1 MAEVITQNNINDVVK
16 AVISNNTIA
25 ENVLTGTIKSIVRIA
40 DSSKVAENSMKTL
53 NNLEKVIKS
62 YSAVVSNVIDMLCNS
77 KDNKNLSQ
85 LLGRIRETDEV
96 SDNRI
101 VETTRFTVVDSA
113 MQIPNII
120 SSLFKVIENTL
131 KFKGNFKTIMNV
143 KRNIFLLKL
152 VIKDLLNDLTNT
164 FNELSNEDAINKIIK
179 SLVKQPDTI
188 YSITG
193 EQKHKDLKAENITET
208 KQGQLG
214 LLDVFDRTFS
224 IVGLLNNLN
233 VPNLIVFEV
242 KLIKMRTALN
252 RLYKHILGF
261 TDKKLTEE
269 ILIQMDNFG
278 VLIAGDGNKKIGLT
292 TTIENL
298 KNLIE
303 KIVEIENY
311 SKFINRFN
319 KTTSEVINSVLEK
332 ILKLI
337 YGKTSPVS
345 KLSTATVK
353 KRIDNAIKNID
364 ALSELIDSI
373 AKLSGKNARLLLARL
388 TIKILVKT
396 INVIIDT
403 LNSNLLD
410 KNINTDKTK
419 FENIKDIIDSLLGIS
434 IKIIAL
440 GVLAIPASVAALV
453 SCIFILSL
461 IPLFASVNLLS
472 NSLSNRK
479 TKGIRR
485 GLRNMAGILAS
496 LLIVGTAL
504 IGLALMAPIFVFA
517 MIKGIVPLIIAMV
530 LLTGFMWLSFKLIGR
545 LSITTVPNILAFGA
559 AIAIIMGTLVLS
571 GLVILATAKIAELIG
586 ETQAVGNIILLLL
599 GMIALTTVIVLLGL
613 GVSLLAPIF
622 IPAMLGFGQLL
633 MLIGMILGMGL
644 LINLVADIN
653 IKTDDAKGKIDQI
666 FDVVK
671 YLRTKLNE
679 EIGNKKTWR
688 KDKKIL
694 RQVDKTVK
702 EISDIAEKLNYIQT
716 IKLNEVDITGNVT
729 NIFNLISKIDK
740 MMEQFNSRKVINPD
754 VENTNKLISFKER
767 RQNKRRIRQNKKIL
781 SKIDKVINRIDNI
794 ADSLISISEF
804 TLDETIKSQII
815 SNIDHIFEC
824 IERVDTEIKL
834 RNAALTITKG
844 DSGEEIKD
852 IVTLRKERRL
862 ARQNKK
868 IARQNK
874 KQMTKI
880 GSIMETLVGVIDAV
894 ESIKE
899 FEWDITDKQLTK
911 KVDIIFKSIN
921 QVSAAITKN
930 NNIPNK
936 AELKNLQPLIDY
948 LCEFSDST
956 KELAEINSDN
966 LKKNI
971 DNYVKFVDKIN
982 SIEVNKLETSAKMF
996 QQMANFSNSIKGD
1009 FDRLAESL
1017 GEKLVPVLE
1026 NLREI
1031 LQEIP
1036 DKLDDGFQN
1045 TSASIAATT
1054 APATRENITAQ
1065 VNRENPSMTPEEVTS
1080 MVDQRMAEK
1089 AKSESTGVAAKL
1101 DELISLLKGY
1111 GSENVIVQTI

>member
-62 YSAVVSNVIDMLCNS
+62 YSAIVSNVIDMLCNS

-120 SSLFKVIENTL
+120 SSLFKVIENAS
-131 KFKGNFKTIMNV
+131 KFKGNFKTIINV

-269 ILIQMDNFG
+269 IFIQMDNFG
-278 VLIAGDGNKKIGLT
+278 VLIAGDGGKKIGLT
-292 TTIENL
+292 ATIESL

-319 KTTSEVINSVLEK
+319 KITSEVINSVLEK

-396 INVIIDT
+396 INVIVDT

-410 KNINTDKTK
+410 KNINVDKTK

-517 MIKGIVPLIIAMV
+517 MIKGIVPLIVAMV

-571 GLVILATAKIAELIG
+571 GLIILATAKIAELIG
-586 ETQAVGNIILLLL
+586 ETQAVDNIILLLL
-599 GMIALTTVIVLLGL
+599 GMIALTAVIVLLGL

-622 IPAMLGFGQLL
+622 IPAMLGFGQML

-644 LINLVADIN
+644 LINLIADTD

-688 KDKKIL
+688 KDKKTL

-702 EISDIAEKLNYIQT
+702 EISDIAEKLNYIQA
-716 IKLNEVDITGNVT
+716 IELNEVAITGNVT

-740 MMEQFNSRKVINPD
+740 MMEQFNSREVINPD
-754 VENTNKLISFKER
+754 AENTNKLISFKER
-767 RQNKRRIRQNKKIL
+767 RQNKRRIRQNKNIL

-815 SNIDHIFEC
+815 SNIDHIFDC
-824 IERVDTEIKL
+824 IDTVNNHIKTLNNVNITDSSTYQIKNISEL
-834 RNAALTITKG
+834 R
-844 DSGEEIKD
+844 E
-852 IVTLRKERRL
+852 ERRKARL
-862 ARQNKK
+862 AKRT
-868 IARQNK
+868 ARQNK

-880 GSIMETLVGVIDAV
+880 GSIMDSLAGMIDAL
-894 ESIKE
+894 ESIKD
-899 FEWDITDKQLTK
+899 FEWDITDEQLTK

-930 NNIPNK
+930 NNIPNST
-936 AELKNLQPLIDY
+936 ELEKLQPVIDY
-948 LCEFSDST
+948 LCAFSDST
-956 KELAEINSDN
+956 KVLAEINSDN

-1017 GEKLVPVLE
+1017 GEKLLPVLE
-1026 NLREI
+1026 ELKEVMS
-1031 LQEIP
+1031 EIP

-1045 TSASIAATT
+1045 TSASIAATA
-1054 APATRENITAQ
+1054 APATRENVTAQ
-1065 VNRENPSMTPEEVTS
+1065 VNRENKNLTTEEVDKI
-1080 MVDQRMAEK
+1080 VAARMNEK
-1089 AKSESTGVAAKL
+1089 AKADANGLASKI
-1101 DELISLLKGY
+1101 DELISLFKGY
-1111 GSENVIVQTI
+1111 SGEYAVVQTV

>member
-120 SSLFKVIENTL
+120 SSLFKVIENAS

-278 VLIAGDGNKKIGLT
+278 VLIAGDGGKKIGLT
-292 TTIENL
+292 ATIESL

-319 KTTSEVINSVLEK
+319 KITSEVINSVLEK

-396 INVIIDT
+396 INVIVDT
-403 LNSNLLD
+403 LNSKLLD
-410 KNINTDKTK
+410 KNINVDKTK

-517 MIKGIVPLIIAMV
+517 MIKGIVPLIVAMV

-571 GLVILATAKIAELIG
+571 GLIILATAKIAELIG

-599 GMIALTTVIVLLGL
+599 GMITLTAVIVLLGL
-613 GVSLLAPIF
+613 GVSLLTPIF
-622 IPAMLGFGQLL
+622 IPAMLGFGQML

-644 LINLVADIN
+644 LINLIADID

-688 KDKKIL
+688 KDKKTL

-716 IKLNEVDITGNVT
+716 IELNEVAITGNVT

-740 MMEQFNSRKVINPD
+740 MMEQFNSREIINPD
-754 VENTNKLISFKER
+754 AENTNKLISFKER

-815 SNIDHIFEC
+815 SNIDHIFDC
-824 IERVDTEIKL
+824 IDMVNNRIKTLNNVNVTDSSTDQIKNISEL
-834 RNAALTITKG
+834 R
-844 DSGEEIKD
+844 E
-852 IVTLRKERRL
+852 ERRL
-862 ARQNKK
+862 ARKNKK
-868 IARQNK
+868 VAKQNK

-880 GSIMETLVGVIDAV
+880 GHIMDSLAGMIDALESIRDFEWKISEKDLTDKIGLIFTSIDSVNTAINTRINEAPDKTSVDKLQPVIDYISSFS
-894 ESIKE
+894 EG
-899 FEWDITDKQLTK
+899 TK
-911 KVDIIFKSIN
+911 
-921 QVSAAITKN
+921 T
-930 NNIPNK
+930 
-936 AELKNLQPLIDY
+936 
-948 LCEFSDST
+948 
-956 KELAEINSDN
+956 LADINSEN
-966 LKKNI
+966 LSKNI
-971 DNYVKFVDKIN
+971 DNYVRFIDKVNTVDVK
-982 SIEVNKLETSAKMF
+982 KLETSANMF
-996 QQMANFSNSIKGD
+996 KQMAKFSNSIKGD
-1009 FDRLAESL
+1009 FEKLAESL

-1031 LQEIP
+1031 MQEIP
-1036 DKLDDGFQN
+1036 DKIETSSQN
-1045 TSASIAATT
+1045 VSASVAATA
-1054 APATRENITAQ
+1054 APATKENITAQ
-1065 VNRENPSMTPEEVTS
+1065 VNRENKNLTTEEVDKI
-1080 MVDQRMAEK
+1080 VAARMNEK
-1089 AKSESTGVAAKL
+1089 AKADANGLASKI
-1101 DELISLLKGY
+1101 DELISLFKGY
-1111 GSENVIVQTI
+1111 SGEYAVVQTV